1 MDRKVDFKQLADNE
15 WHELAETRKECAKK
29 MADTNELKDVYLQVN
44 KLLDSQEKALKFANN
59 QYVEKDGL
67 FTPLFNNS
75 MRFGSAR
82 EAKLY
87 DTLFEFFNGN
97 ENDNDKLTIIG
108 MVQSYVEKD

>member
-29 MADTNELKDVYLQVN
+29 MADATELRDVYLQAN

-67 FTPLFNNS
+67 FTPLFNTS
-75 MRFGSAR
+75 MRFESAK

-87 DTLFEFFNGN
+87 DTLFEYFDGN
-97 ENDNDKLTIIG
+97 ANDNEKLTIIG
-108 MVQSYVEKD
+108 MIQSYAEK